1 MVWVSSTGEINFQT
15 GSKCAQIPT
24 SFGCFDVFFNVFL
37 ALYAF
42 VSEIVHPS
50 VNRNLPFDPF
60 SSFSGGLSCGV
71 CLVRSPKLG
80 IAQSEPRSMMACSEK
95 RGHR

>member
-24 SFGCFDVFFNVFL
+24 SFGCFDVFL
-37 ALYAF
+37 ALDAF

-50 VNRNLPFDPF
+50 VNRNLPFDPLC
-60 SSFSGGLSCGV
+60 SFSGGELGV
-71 CLVRSPKLG
+71 CLVGSPKLG
-80 IAQSEPRSMMACSEK
+80 IAQSEPRSMMACLEK